1 MTEKVKVNK
10 PIILEID
17 NVRIRKWDEQN
28 YYVEREETYFNPK
41 EKKYITDYR
50 FKGYYSTVLGA
61 LESIHL
67 KGLLI
72 DNGGVGDLTDVLKQ
86 VMESE
91 KREVDAMSRLDVK
104 EGRGKWEGYL
114 IIVCWDE

>member
-1 MTEKVKVNK
+1 MTVKVNK

-28 YYVEREETYFNPK
+28 YYIEREETYFNPK
-41 EKKYITDYR
+41 EKKDITDYR

-72 DNGGVGDLTDVLKQ
+72 DNDSIGDLTDVLEQ
-86 VMESE
+86 VMDSE
-91 KREVDAMSRLDVK
+91 KRVVDAISRLDVK
-104 EGRGKWEGYL
+104 TN
-114 IIVCWDE
+114 D